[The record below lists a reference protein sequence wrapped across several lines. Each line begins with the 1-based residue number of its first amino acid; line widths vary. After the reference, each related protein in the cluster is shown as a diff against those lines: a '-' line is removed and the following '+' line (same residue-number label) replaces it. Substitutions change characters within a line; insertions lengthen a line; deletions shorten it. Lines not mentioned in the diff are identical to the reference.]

1 MISTRFYFLLF
12 LVIAHHWCALAENEE
27 KPNFKEDN
35 IDSFLKE
42 VLQENIRLQQ
52 QVNYF
57 LQRDIES
64 DISEMK
70 KLLETHTEEITNL
83 RCVAP
88 FNHKFDLPL
97 NKP

>member
-1 MISTRFYFLLF
+1 MFSTRFYILLF
-12 LVIAHHWCALAENEE
+12 LVIAHHWCAKAE
-27 KPNFKEDN
+27 KPNFKVDN
-35 IDSFLKE
+35 IESFLKE

-70 KLLETHTEEITNL
+70 KLLETHTEEITSL
-83 RCVAP
+83 RFDAP
-88 FNHKFDLPL
+88 FIHKFDLPL